1 MKQLSERK
9 KKWIERT
16 AENDRSYKLFLYNRF
31 FIFLIL
37 VFLQL
42 VISIGLAYSVVY
54 DASRVGIILQAL
66 LLIAELVFVLYL
78 INKNDRPSEKLNWI
92 LLILIVPVVGV
103 PGYLL
108 YGEGRQTR
116 RMQRLTN
123 RARKADEKQREDIY
137 GKKPVFQPQNR
148 ADSICRFLDS
158 YAKYPVFT
166 DGSVDYYKS
175 GEEMF
180 PDMLE
185 ELKKAEKFILLE
197 YFIIA
202 AGKMWSSILK
212 VLLEKAEQGVQIR
225 IIYDDFGCMMT
236 LPPKYNAYLESL
248 HPNIKCMAF
257 NHIIPVFTVR
267 MNNRDHRK
275 ILVAFRHRPT

>member
-108 YGEGRQTR
+108 YGEAHLFGFANQ
-116 RMQRLTN
+116 LVGL
-123 RARKADEKQREDIY
+123 AFSPS
-137 GKKPVFQPQNR
+137 G
-148 ADSICRFLDS
+148 
-158 YAKYPVFT
+158 T
-166 DGSVDYYKS
+166 DN
-175 GEEMF
+175 F
-180 PDMLE
+180 
-185 ELKKAEKFILLE
+185 
-197 YFIIA
+197 
-202 AGKMWSSILK
+202 SSIK
-212 VLLEKAEQGVQIR
+212 PYLL
-225 IIYDDFGCMMT
+225 Y
-236 LPPKYNAYLESL
+236 
-248 HPNIKCMAF
+248 
-257 NHIIPVFTVR
+257 
-267 MNNRDHRK
+267 
-275 ILVAFRHRPT
+275 